1 MYKFWEDCM
10 FIKTLATAAVAGFVA
25 TTAMAQDKSDWPS
38 EITIGTA
45 SQGGTYF
52 VYGNGFAGYMS
63 EALGVNATGE
73 VTGGPVQNVTLVET
87 GDHLMGLV
95 TMGPAYDAWIGKS
108 ELAPGLEHKSIRAL
122 FPMYQ
127 TPFQVVVLKSSGITS
142 VSDLVGKRV
151 SVGPA
156 GGTPGTY
163 WPQFMTAL
171 GVEANVSYA
180 GAADAAGQLS
190 DGLIDAFAFAAG
202 VPISAFSELAAQQD
216 VLMFG
221 LTAEESAKVLEAF
234 PAMASFNIPAGT
246 YPGHDYDQPTVAL
259 WNFAIAHAD
268 MPESLAY
275 EVTKLALDNNERM
288 LQIHATASETKIE
301 NWDKNTFMTFHPGAV
316 KYYEEKGITI
326 PDTLK

>member
-1 MYKFWEDCM
+1 M
-10 FIKTLATAAVAGFVA
+10 FIKTLAAACAAGLVA
-25 TTAMAQDKSDWPS
+25 TTAMAQDKTGWPS

-95 TMGPAYDAWIGKS
+95 TMGPAYDAWMGKS
-108 ELAPGLEHKSIRAL
+108 ELAPGLEHRSVRAL

-127 TPFQVVVLKSSGITS
+127 TPFQVVVLRSSGITS
-142 VSDLVGKRV
+142 VSDLNGKRV

-163 WPQFMTAL
+163 WPQFMTAV
-171 GVEANVSYA
+171 GVNANVSYA
-180 GAADAAGQLS
+180 GAADAAGQLQ

-202 VPISAFSELAAQQD
+202 VPISAFAELAAQQD
-216 VLMFG
+216 VVMFG
-221 LTAEESAKVLEAF
+221 LNPDEQAKVLEAF
-234 PAMASFNIPAGT
+234 PAMAPFTIGAGT
-246 YPGHDYDQPTVAL
+246 YAGHDYDQPTVAL
-259 WNFAIAHAD
+259 WNFAVAHAD

-275 EVTKLALDNNERM
+275 EITKLALDNNDRM
-288 LQIHATASETKIE
+288 MQIHATAAETKID
-301 NWDKNTFMTFHPGAV
+301 NWDKNTFMPFHPGAV
-316 KYYEEKGITI
+316 KYYEEKGITL

>member
-1 MYKFWEDCM
+1 MRF
-10 FIKTLATAAVAGFVA
+10 TLIAAAAALAVASA
-25 TTAMAQDKSDWPS
+25 PAAAQDKTGWPGDL
-38 EITIGTA
+38 TIGTA

-52 VYGNGFAGYMS
+52 VYGNGLASFIS
-63 EALGVNATGE
+63 ESLGIGASGE

-127 TPFQVVVLKSSGITS
+127 TPFQVIALKSAGINS
-142 VSDLVGKRV
+142 VSDLNGKRV

-171 GVEANVSYA
+171 GVNATVSNA

-202 VPISAFSELAAQQD
+202 VPISAFAQLAAEQD
-216 VLMFG
+216 VVMFG
-221 LTAEESAKVLEAF
+221 FSEAELPKILEAF
-234 PAMASFNIPAGT
+234 PAMAPLTIPAGT
-246 YPGHDYDQPTVAL
+246 YAGHDYDQPTVAL
-259 WNFAIAHAD
+259 WNFAIAHQD
-268 MPESLAY
+268 MPETLAY
-275 EVTKLALDNNERM
+275 EITRLVLENPDRM
-288 LQIHATASETKIE
+288 KQIHAAASETLLE
-301 NWDKNTFMTFHPGAV
+301 NWDKNTFMPYHPGALR
-316 KYYEEKGITI
+316 YLTEKGIAV
-326 PDTLK
+326 PDALK

>member
-1 MYKFWEDCM
+1 M
-10 FIKTLATAAVAGFVA
+10 FIKTLAAACAVGLVA
-25 TTAMAQDKSDWPS
+25 TTAMAQDKSDWPG

-95 TMGPAYDAWIGKS
+95 TMGPAYDAWMGKS
-108 ELAPGLEHKSIRAL
+108 ELAPGLEHRSIRAL

-142 VSDLVGKRV
+142 VSDLNGKRV

-163 WPQFMTAL
+163 WPQFMTAV
-171 GVEANVSYA
+171 GVNANVSYA

-221 LTAEESAKVLEAF
+221 LTPEESAKVLEAF
-234 PAMASFNIPAGT
+234 PAMAPFNIPAGT

-259 WNFAIAHAD
+259 WNFAIAHSD
-268 MPESLAY
+268 MPDSLAY
-275 EVTKLALDNNERM
+275 EITKLALDNNDRM
-288 LQIHATASETKIE
+288 VQIHATSAETLIE
-301 NWDKNTFMTFHPGAV
+301 NWDKNTFMPFHPGAV
-316 KYYEEKGITI
+316 QYYEEKGITI

>member
-1 MYKFWEDCM
+1 MTM
-10 FIKTLATAAVAGFVA
+10 TRLAALAVAATLALPAA
-25 TTAMAQDKSDWPS
+25 AQDRTGWPNDL
-38 EITIGTA
+38 TIGTA

-52 VYGNGFAGYMS
+52 VYGNGFASYIS
-63 EALGVNATGE
+63 EALGINATGE

-127 TPFQVVVLKSSGITS
+127 TPFQVIALKSSGIDS
-142 VSDLVGKRV
+142 VSDLDGKRV

-171 GVEANVSYA
+171 GVNANVSNA
-180 GAADAAGQLS
+180 GAADAAGQLA

-202 VPISAFSELAAQQD
+202 VPISAFAELAASQD
-216 VLMFG
+216 VVMFG
-221 LTAEESAKVLEAF
+221 FNEEELPKILEAY
-234 PAMASFNIPAGT
+234 PAMAPLTIPAGT
-246 YPGHDYDQPTVAL
+246 YAGHDYDQNTVAL
-259 WNFAIAHAD
+259 WNFAIAHQD

-275 EVTKLALDNNERM
+275 EITKLAMENPDRM
-288 LQIHATASETKIE
+288 VQIHAAAKETLLE
-301 NWDKNTFMTFHPGAV
+301 NWSKNTFMPFHPGAV
-316 KYYEEKGITI
+316 RYYEEKGITI
-326 PDTLK
+326 PDNLK

>member
-1 MYKFWEDCM
+1 MKRTFAAAAAAL
-10 FIKTLATAAVAGFVA
+10 TLVAGAAVA
-25 TTAMAQDKSDWPS
+25 QDRTGWPNDF
-38 EITIGTA
+38 TIGTA

-52 VYGNGFAGYMS
+52 VYGNGFAGYIT
-63 EALGVNATGE
+63 EALGVNSTGE

-95 TMGPAYDAWIGKS
+95 TMGPAYDSWNGKS

-127 TPFQVVVLKSSGITS
+127 TPFQVVTLRKSGITS
-142 VSDLVGKRV
+142 VSDLNGKRV

-163 WPQFMTAL
+163 WPQFMQAL
-171 GVEANVSYA
+171 GVNANVSNA
-180 GAADAAGQLS
+180 GAADAAGQLA

-202 VPISAFSELAAQQD
+202 VPISAFAELAASQD
-216 VLMFG
+216 VVMFG
-221 LTAEESAKVLEAF
+221 FNDEELPKILEAF
-234 PAMASFNIPAGT
+234 PAMAPLTIPAGT
-246 YPGHDYDQPTVAL
+246 YSGHDYDQPTVAL

-268 MPESLAY
+268 MPETLAY
-275 EVTKLALDNNERM
+275 EITKLAMENPDRM
-288 LQIHATASETKIE
+288 VQIHAAASETLLE
-301 NWDKNTFMTFHPGAV
+301 NWDKNTFMPYHPGAV
-316 KYYEEKGITI
+316 RYFEEKGIAI